1 VNVFNGCESTNAGES
16 TLFSSFER
24 TVRHIANFIF
34 ALQKEA
40 SGARNYDKIA
50 ISSLS
55 FEENQSGPVNTY
67 GICMGTD
74 LLDVAERLPGHRKR
88 DRAAF
93 SRVVYGFATRDAKW
107 TPNRI
112 SRQEFS

>member
-1 VNVFNGCESTNAGES
+1 MVVKVLMLVKVPCFLHSSALQG
-16 TLFSSFER
+16 TLQILF
-24 TVRHIANFIF
+24 F